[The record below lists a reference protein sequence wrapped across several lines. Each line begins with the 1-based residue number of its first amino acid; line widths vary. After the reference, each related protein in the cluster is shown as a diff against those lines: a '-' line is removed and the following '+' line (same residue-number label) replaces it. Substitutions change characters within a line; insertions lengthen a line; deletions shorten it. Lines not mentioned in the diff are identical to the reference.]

1 METFEDF
8 GEILLVF
15 LDSSDTFLRVLPVL
29 SDMPSSLSMSVVRII
44 IMLVVCKRIMISH
57 KTHIV
62 WNMHLLGK
70 ILDVKAKIY
79 YRLFEILSIIKSDK
93 ERPRNLVNMTSRK
106 PHLLL
111 NLNV

>member
-29 SDMPSSLSMSVVRII
+29 SDMPSSLGMSVVRII

-57 KTHIV
+57 ETHIV
-62 WNMHLLGK
+62 WNMHLLSK

-79 YRLFEILSIIKSDK
+79 YSLFKILSIIKSD
-93 ERPRNLVNMTSRK
+93 
-106 PHLLL
+106 
-111 NLNV
+111 